1 MRQKYRHQRK
11 HTPYA
16 TSTGVQIGLAYIPKR
31 MEPQTPEEIWIQD
44 VLLSPGRPLIHV
56 DFKLMLAYAAIA
68 VCLLVIVTTL
78 LS

>member
-31 MEPQTPEEIWIQD
+31 MDPQTPEEIWIQD
-44 VLLSPGRPLIHV
+44 VLLSPGRPLIRG
-56 DFKLMLAYAAIA
+56 DFKLMLAYAAIVA
-68 VCLLVIVTTL
+68 CLLAILITL